1 MRAVIRGLCWTISV
15 IDTANKGL
23 AADCLIRILV
33 CFIGTPTNKAR
44 TDFVIVIIVS
54 QSKGA
59 HGEDCHNDAKHRK
72 NRNESLFYVYLQ
84 IIATQATVLYYY
96 YYYLSSFFCS
106 PAHPK
111 RVASLELAVILKIL
125 SAGQKNRCF
134 PLDKSLDARYN
145 NDAKQRR
152 LPAPPHL
159 PPMAKR
165 STRIF
170 PGGSGCLCGCSRH
183 PLLLY
188 FMEVFSIAKL
198 THQLNEEI
206 QDKEIRVIGADG
218 AQLGIMTSE
227 AALDLA
233 AEQDLDLV
241 KISPTANPPVCK
253 IMDYGK
259 FRFDQMK
266 KDKENRKNQ
275 RVVEIKEIRMSPGID
290 TNDLNTKMKNAC
302 KFLKEGNR
310 VKVSVRF
317 RGREMAHTNIG
328 EELLNQFAEGCS
340 EFANM
345 EKNPKL
351 EGRFMFMFLSPKAE
365 NKK

>member
-1 MRAVIRGLCWTISV
+1 MAAATGGLAQRAGRRGHRAVRGHKAYKRGGGSA
-15 IDTANKGL
+15 AN
-23 AADCLIRILV
+23 
-33 CFIGTPTNKAR
+33 
-44 TDFVIVIIVS
+44 
-54 QSKGA
+54 SKKP
-59 HGEDCHNDAKHRK
+59 EKSRK
-72 NRNESLFYVYLQ
+72 NPEKSRKKTEKSRKKLLTNPPRPA
-84 IIATQATVLYYY
+84 IIAGQNKEGRLHRLT
-96 YYYLSSFFCS
+96 SSPRQRGS
-106 PAHPK
+106 HS
-111 RVASLELAVILKIL
+111 SLPE
-125 SAGQKNRCF
+125 R
-134 PLDKSLDARYN
+134 
-145 NDAKQRR
+145 
-152 LPAPPHL
+152 
-159 PPMAKR
+159 
-165 STRIF
+165 T
-170 PGGSGCLCGCSRH
+170 GCLCGCNRH

-188 FMEVFSIAKL
+188 LLEVFSIAKL
-198 THQLNEEI
+198 THQLNDEI
-206 QDKEIRVIGADG
+206 QDKELRVIGSDG
-218 AQLGIMTSE
+218 AQLGIMSSE
-227 AALDLA
+227 AALELA

-266 KDKENRKNQ
+266 KEKESRKNQ

-290 TNDLNTKMKNAC
+290 TNDLNTKMKSAC

-328 EELLNQFAEGCS
+328 EDLLVQFAQGCS
-340 EFANM
+340 EVANM